1 MWQAIKLYV
10 KKKGRT
16 QKNNKQPKSID
27 KEATHH
33 ESSEREQG
41 T

>member
-1 MWQAIKLYV
+1 MWQAVKLYV
-10 KKKGRT
+10 RKKGWT
-16 QKNNKQPKSID
+16 QKNNKQHKSID
-27 KEATHH
+27 KEETHH